1 MHLEKTR
8 SLAYRIAQETRER
21 TTMTDA
27 PYIRPDMKAFLDMM
41 AQVNGPK
48 LVDMTL
54 EEARASYIAM
64 HNLADRPARDL
75 AVIRDLSC
83 PGPNGDIALR
93 LYDPRENR
101 DEASPVIVFY
111 HGGGF
116 VIGDLDTHHAL
127 CTEIAALI
135 DLPLVAVHYARAP
148 EAPFPAAILDC
159 EAATRWVAGSP
170 AELGRKASG
179 IITIGD
185 SAGGNATVVVSQML
199 GQRPAEVPVVLQVPI
214 FPLVAD
220 ANGSDS
226 MAAFSEGF
234 LLTADTMGFFDAAY
248 GADRADPRGFPILG
262 DHSDAPPTIVVTASL
277 DPIRDSGREY
287 AKALVDAG
295 RDVVF
300 IEMRGV
306 THSFTNL
313 RQMVPSTQRDLER
326 VIAAM
331 KFMLENP
338 A

>member
-1 MHLEKTR
+1 
-8 SLAYRIAQETRER
+8 
-21 TTMTDA
+21 MTDA

-48 LVDMTL
+48 LSEMTL
-54 EEARASYIAM
+54 EEARASYQAM
-64 HNLADRPARDL
+64 HNLADRPARAL
-75 AVIRDLSC
+75 PVIRDLAC
-83 PGPNGDIALR
+83 PGPAGDIPLR
-93 LYDPRENR
+93 LYDARESR
-101 DEASPVIVFY
+101 AEPTAIITFF

-148 EAPFPAAILDC
+148 EAPFPAAIRDC
-159 EAATRWVAGSP
+159 EAAARWVASSP
-170 AELGRKASG
+170 AELGRSVCG
-179 IITIGD
+179 IITMGD
-185 SAGGNATVVVSQML
+185 SAGGNATVVVSQLL
-199 GQRPAEVPVVLQVPI
+199 GANPAAVPVVLQVPI

-220 ANGSDS
+220 ANGSQS

-234 LLTADTMGFFDAAY
+234 LLTAETMAFFDAAY
-248 GADRADPRGFPILG
+248 GADRSDPRGFPILA
-262 DHSDAPPTIVVTASL
+262 DHSNAPPTIVVTASL
-277 DPIRDSGREY
+277 DPIRDSGRAY

-295 RDVVF
+295 RDCLF
-300 IEMRGV
+300 LEMRGV

-331 KFMLENP
+331 RFMLDNP

>member
-1 MHLEKTR
+1 
-8 SLAYRIAQETRER
+8 
-21 TTMTDA
+21 MTDA

-48 LVDMTL
+48 MVDMTL
-54 EEARASYIAM
+54 EEARDSYVKLHGI
-64 HNLADRPARDL
+64 ADRPARSL
-75 AVIRDLSC
+75 AVIRDLAC
-83 PGPNGDIALR
+83 PGPNGDIPLR
-93 LYDPRENR
+93 LYDARESR
-101 DEASPVIVFY
+101 EGPTPVITFY

-116 VIGDLDTHHAL
+116 VIGDLETHHAL
-127 CTEIAALI
+127 CTEIAALM

-170 AELGRKASG
+170 AELGLTASG

-185 SAGGNATVVVSQML
+185 SAGGNATVVVSQLL
-199 GQRPAEVPVVLQVPI
+199 GANPAAVPVLLQVPI

-220 ANGSDS
+220 ANGSES

-234 LLTADTMGFFDAAY
+234 LLTADTMAFFDAAY
-248 GADRADPRGFPILG
+248 GADRSDPRGFPILG
-262 DHSDAPPTIVVTASL
+262 DHSNAPPTIVVTASL
-277 DPIRDSGREY
+277 DPIRDSGRAY

-295 RDVVF
+295 RDCVF

-313 RQMVPSTQRDLER
+313 RQMVPSTQADLER

-331 KFMLENP
+331 RFMLENP

>member
-1 MHLEKTR
+1 
-8 SLAYRIAQETRER
+8 
-21 TTMTDA
+21 MTQA

-48 LVDMTL
+48 MVDMTL
-54 EEARASYIAM
+54 EEARDSYVKLHGI
-64 HNLADRPARDL
+64 ADRPARSL
-75 AVIRDLSC
+75 PVIRDLTC
-83 PGPNGDIALR
+83 PGPAGDIPLR
-93 LYDPRENR
+93 LYDARETR
-101 DEASPVIVFY
+101 EGQTPIITFY

-127 CTEIAALI
+127 CTEIAALM
-135 DLPLVAVHYARAP
+135 DLPLIAVHYARAP

-170 AELGRKASG
+170 AELGLTASG

-185 SAGGNATVVVSQML
+185 SAGGNATVVVSQLL
-199 GQRPAEVPVVLQVPI
+199 GANPAAVPVLLQVPI

-220 ANGSDS
+220 ANGSAS

-248 GADRADPRGFPILG
+248 GADRSDARGFPILG
-262 DHSDAPPTIVVTASL
+262 DHSNAPPTIVVTASL
-277 DPIRDSGREY
+277 DPIRDSGRAY

-300 IEMRGV
+300 LEMCGV

-313 RQMVPSTQRDLER
+313 RAAVPSTQRDLER

-331 KFMLENP
+331 KFMLETP